1 MIASTFESNVAEE
14 QHPLKIFR
22 TFGLPKRR
30 NPGSPV
36 SRSSTGWCLSLETLL
51 IRATGCRGMGC
62 RPGHPSHCRAPASRV
77 RATFLMTTT
86 LLGGQTRWSHP
97 GWPPRPPSSVG
108 RGGGMAATPAHAA
121 DSHNGARPLCR
132 LDSSLRGRV
141 PDCRVRRTPWLTL

>member
-51 IRATGCRGMGC
+51 IRATGCRRMGC

-77 RATFLMTTT
+77 RATFLMTHYFARRPNQVVAPGLATPPP
-86 LLGGQTRWSHP
+86 QTRLEGVGVW
-97 GWPPRPPSSVG
+97 PRPLL
-108 RGGGMAATPAHAA
+108 T
-121 DSHNGARPLCR
+121 
-132 LDSSLRGRV
+132 
-141 PDCRVRRTPWLTL
+141 RRTAITGLDRSADWIQACGDEYLIVE